1 VVTLKMA
8 AVRAIKPM
16 DEVHHRQVRVRRVP
30 TITNVIQLVRI
41 RTNTHRAHQLPVTT
55 NNNNN
60 NNNTVEPM
68 VVLVLLIAA
77 MVNLSMAAKVV
88 MTIQVICIFVV
99 VKDVFVAKRFVC
111 PISQVLFD
119 KFDIECQRPS
129 PTYSNVFIF
138 VVNQVKS
145 SKKSSKNR

>member
-1 VVTLKMA
+1 MVTLKMA